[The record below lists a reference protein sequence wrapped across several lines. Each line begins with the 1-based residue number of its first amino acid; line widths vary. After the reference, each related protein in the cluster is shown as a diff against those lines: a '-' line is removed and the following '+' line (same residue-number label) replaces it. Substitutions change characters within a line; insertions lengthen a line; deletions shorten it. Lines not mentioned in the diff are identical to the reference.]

1 MSAAPVT
8 LTLDQVKAALGDLG
22 TVEQVRS
29 NRIKVHSTIPKVRE
43 AILRAQ
49 SLLAC
54 DHVVQIAAADNGK
67 TLELLYHLTGAH
79 RMVVVLAIEIPR
91 DKPEVPTASD
101 LLPPAGI
108 YERQIHD
115 LLGITFRGHPALKRI
130 ILNEDWPE
138 GEYPLRKDWKPD
150 PTHFYGGVREEAK

>member
-1 MSAAPVT
+1 MSAPT
-8 LTLDQVKAALGDLG
+8 PSLRLDTIREALGDLG
-22 TVEQVRS
+22 TVEQVRG
-29 NRIKVHSTIPKVRE
+29 NRIKVTTKLETIRE

-49 SLLAC
+49 SILSC
-54 DHVVQIAAADNGK
+54 DHVVQIAAVDNGK
-67 TLELLYHLTGAH
+67 TLELVYHLTGPH
-79 RMVVVLAIEIPR
+79 RMIIALAIEIPR
-91 DKPEVPTASD
+91 DKPEVPTTSD

-115 LLGITFRGHPALKRI
+115 LLGITFRGHPDLKRI

-150 PTHFYGGVREEAK
+150 PNKFYGGVHEEAK